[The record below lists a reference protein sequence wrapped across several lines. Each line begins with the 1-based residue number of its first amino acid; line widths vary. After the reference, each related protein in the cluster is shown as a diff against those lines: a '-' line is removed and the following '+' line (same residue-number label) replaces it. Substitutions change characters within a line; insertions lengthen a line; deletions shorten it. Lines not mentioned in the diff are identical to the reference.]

1 MEGAGDLPA
10 EEAEEDEPAH
20 QLDPPAAEPALPPTN
35 MRRTRM
41 AWAGT
46 THCAKSTLAK
56 PVPVRMEITWKKAWR
71 RLARRS

>member
-1 MEGAGDLPA
+1 
-10 EEAEEDEPAH
+10 
-20 QLDPPAAEPALPPTN
+20 
-35 MRRTRM
+35 M

-71 RLARRS
+71 RLASRS